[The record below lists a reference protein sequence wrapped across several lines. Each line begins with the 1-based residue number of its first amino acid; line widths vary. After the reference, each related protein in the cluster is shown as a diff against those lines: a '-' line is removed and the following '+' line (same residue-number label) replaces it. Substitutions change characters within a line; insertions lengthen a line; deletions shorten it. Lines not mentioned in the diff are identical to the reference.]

1 MSKNNFRDAI
11 LAALRN
17 GPMTEAEIIAAVC
30 TNINKA
36 SFPTEVAMKSE
47 VRQAIGALKLEHRI
61 WPEKGK
67 YRITT
72 KGTKSYG

>member
-1 MSKNNFRDAI
+1 
-11 LAALRN
+11 
-17 GPMTEAEIIAAVC
+17 MTEAEIIAAVC
-30 TNINKA
+30 PSRRHATF
-36 SFPTEVAMKSE
+36 STEVALTSE

-72 KGTKSYG
+72 KGTKSYGKVR